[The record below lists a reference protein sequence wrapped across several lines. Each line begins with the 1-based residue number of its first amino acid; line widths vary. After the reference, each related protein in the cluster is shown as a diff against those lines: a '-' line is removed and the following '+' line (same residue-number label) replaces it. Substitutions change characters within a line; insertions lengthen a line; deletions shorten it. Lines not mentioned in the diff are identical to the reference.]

1 MYFKLFQLF
10 NTLTNKQ
17 TTDKY
22 QNSLLRQKCF
32 YLVVLA
38 TKQNHYKTKQN
49 KKLSENVPYLMW
61 FSVGTVTMAFL

>member
-17 TTDKY
+17 TDKIPK
-22 QNSLLRQKCF
+22 QKCF

-49 KKLSENVPYLMW
+49 KKD
-61 FSVGTVTMAFL
+61 FLKTSHI